1 MITILSTFVPAP
13 SFGLRSRA
21 CLELELIALR
31 HQVSLLRRQHKGH
44 DEDIEQ
50 IEANVI
56 AVMDALGIVA
66 RIVLT
71 RNGRPAR
78 EQKLRACW
86 RPETGLRGWA

>member
-31 HQVSLLRRQHKGH
+31 HQVSLLRCQHKGH

-50 IEANVI
+50 IEANGRNNVGRVMASAI
-56 AVMDALGIVA
+56 ALPSALA
-66 RIVLT
+66 RQAET
-71 RNGRPAR
+71 RGENPGF
-78 EQKLRACW
+78 E
-86 RPETGLRGWA
+86 